1 MAFIPGLTGL
11 REPFA
16 GRIFSV
22 EDVAHGK
29 PAPDVFLHAA
39 RSMHVEPAW
48 CTVVEDSASGVAAGR
63 AAGMA
68 VVAYAGGVTPA
79 RRLVGDGVA
88 DSSVTAWSSLG
99 ICGSY
104 PISSASTAERRRRS
118 TQRKEARWELSTA
131 AMQPA
136 RKVPISSSVRVRS
149 RAQNR
154 SRKAKLRVAT
164 ASDSPR

>member
-48 CTVVEDSASGVAAGR
+48 CTVVEDGGCRTRRRYGCRGV
-63 AAGMA
+63 
-68 VVAYAGGVTPA
+68 
-79 RRLVGDGVA
+79 
-88 DSSVTAWSSLG
+88 
-99 ICGSY
+99 
-104 PISSASTAERRRRS
+104 RRRRH
-118 TQRKEARWELSTA
+118 AR
-131 AMQPA
+131 
-136 RKVPISSSVRVRS
+136 
-149 RAQNR
+149 
-154 SRKAKLRVAT
+154 
-164 ASDSPR
+164 SPTRR